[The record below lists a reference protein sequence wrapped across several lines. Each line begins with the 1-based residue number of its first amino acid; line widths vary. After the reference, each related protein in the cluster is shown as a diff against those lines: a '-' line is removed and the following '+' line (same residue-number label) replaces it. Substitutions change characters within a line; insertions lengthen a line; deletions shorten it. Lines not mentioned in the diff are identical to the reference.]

1 MILVSARRYKSQ
13 ERQRKNPGLNGPV
26 FHLTGGFMDIKGL
39 YTVEKHEAGAE
50 VRITSPV
57 DGDLTDFYIL
67 VQGVDSKAYRSAVRA
82 YQRRLLAEQE
92 GGEAELL
99 AAVTIGWRGLN
110 DGKAEVEFS
119 REKAVQLYE
128 NSPNVANQIDRF
140 IADRKNFTKG

>member
-1 MILVSARRYKSQ
+1 
-13 ERQRKNPGLNGPV
+13 
-26 FHLTGGFMDIKGL
+26 MDIKGL

-67 VQGVDSKAYRSAVRA
+67 VQGIDSKAYRSAVIA

-110 DGKAEVEFS
+110 DWKAEV
-119 REKAVQLYE
+119 
-128 NSPNVANQIDRF
+128 
-140 IADRKNFTKG
+140 